1 MDLTIT
7 LFLAFFP
14 ILLISILVYSK
25 DKNKEPIH
33 LLLSFFVLGIISC
46 SIVIVLSMVL
56 TKFVP
61 FMKIKRQDMDFL
73 NILLYSFIGI
83 ALLEE
88 ICKWIM
94 VYFRGYKHKEFEE
107 TYDIIVYSIFVSLGF
122 AFGENCLYII
132 NTNTKILSIILRALS
147 SIPGH
152 TCNAIFMG
160 YYLSMAKQN
169 QYQKN
174 KKLEKE
180 YIILSIIIPT
190 LLHGIYDF
198 CVLSRNKIL
207 IITFFIFIIF
217 LYIISL
223 KKLQKVSKYNHKM
236 KLETVFC
243 QKCGSKLKKSH
254 CPKCKI

>member
-107 TYDIIVYSIFVSLGF
+107 TYDIIIYSIFVSLGF
-122 AFGENCLYII
+122 AFGEIVYI
-132 NTNTKILSIILRALS
+132 
-147 SIPGH
+147 
-152 TCNAIFMG
+152 
-160 YYLSMAKQN
+160 
-169 QYQKN
+169 
-174 KKLEKE
+174 
-180 YIILSIIIPT
+180 
-190 LLHGIYDF
+190 
-198 CVLSRNKIL
+198 
-207 IITFFIFIIF
+207 
-217 LYIISL
+217 
-223 KKLQKVSKYNHKM
+223 
-236 KLETVFC
+236 
-243 QKCGSKLKKSH
+243 
-254 CPKCKI
+254 